1 MPREGKAD
9 ESRYSMITFC
19 QEMKQLVLVVWK
31 GTLKR
36 VGEKVF
42 YD

>member
-9 ESRYSMITFC
+9 ESRYGMITFC
-19 QEMKQLVLVVWK
+19 REMKQLVLVVWK

-36 VGEKVF
+36 VGGEGF
-42 YD
+42 L